1 MALSPIS
8 PPELLLQPMTHR
20 TDSSEDYDA
29 SQVPKQG
36 LLPIEIVDREKK
48 YILLTW
54 FLDLKTQYIF
64 RRLAIKIV
72 KTNNFMEY
80 IL

>member
-36 LLPIEIVDREKK
+36 LLPIEIVDRKK
-48 YILLTW
+48 IHSSHLVSGFKNTIY
-54 FLDLKTQYIF
+54 FQE
-64 RRLAIKIV
+64 V
-72 KTNNFMEY
+72 SN
-80 IL
+80 